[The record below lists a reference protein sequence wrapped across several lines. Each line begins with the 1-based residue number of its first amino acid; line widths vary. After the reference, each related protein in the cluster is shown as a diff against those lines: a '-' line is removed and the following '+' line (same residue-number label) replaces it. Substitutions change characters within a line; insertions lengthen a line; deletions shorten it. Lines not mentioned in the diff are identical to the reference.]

1 MNKRTHVR
9 AYLLGSGL
17 AWVWVGGWQNV
28 FDKFSS
34 GPKPQKEE
42 FKMSDEA
49 KTVTIEV
56 AEWRRL
62 RRIEDAAV
70 WCIGYLYWKT
80 SAESRDVRRL
90 EKSNQSTNHRPQ
102 AR

>member
-1 MNKRTHVR
+1 
-9 AYLLGSGL
+9 
-17 AWVWVGGWQNV
+17 
-28 FDKFSS
+28 
-34 GPKPQKEE
+34 
-42 FKMSDEA
+42 MSDEA

-80 SAESRDVRRL
+80 SAESRAVVRRL
-90 EKSNQSTNHRPQ
+90 EKATSQPTTKLREQLP
-102 AR
+102 AKEDA